1 MFPLPEALR
10 RKKKKES
17 SDDGEDEEK
26 NGKSETQDDSEE
38 EEGEQFQ
45 GYEIP
50 LPKLQVTHD
59 GHLEEKLLVRTE
71 GWMYKKGG
79 AVNQR
84 IGRKNWK
91 RRWFVLAQFDFRGQ
105 TGYELQY
112 FDRPNGALKGSVGL
126 MDVVIF
132 CEARTKHRK
141 IKYEFQLNLPNGG
154 TLELSCDEPEEREQ
168 WIETLN
174 MVIAF
179 MRTLTHPAAM
189 VLNGYDPLED
199 EDEEVFEMGER
210 IAQNCQAYGPGLYGA
225 EAGTREQFVLQ
236 IYDVDGVQ
244 VARGGMPV
252 TCSIS
257 NEHSLYYVKVHD
269 NQDGTFSAYY
279 MLGAPGHY
287 KLSIR
292 LNDEH
297 EIHGSPFDIEILPS
311 RTVGSSSTAEG
322 EALSFVYPDVPSSF
336 TIVARDGLG
345 NAKTRGGDPFEV
357 SVLGPAH
364 LESVDDNEDGTYTC
378 TFEAQDPSRAQFF
391 AANTLQI
398 AISLYGKPIVGS
410 PFRPVILDAPPSG
423 LSSQARLAQRRQQE
437 EEEREAAEEAAED
450 ERRRR
455 LFFGGGEDE
464 AEAEAEAEAAA
475 AAAAA
480 AEAEEAHDAFPEQ
493 QIPSPTPPRRVSTVS
508 SDDRS
513 GTSQDRIA
521 RARERAARKK
531 RLESGEEPSTP
542 LADAPPSASASRVGG
557 GGASVGG
564 GGAGSVGA
572 GSKVSAAAS
581 LLSPADVA
589 TLREELQRGL
599 VGAVPAGSSDDERLT
614 WSLLSRALSSPAVV
628 DQIMSSVAPLK
639 QGFDLLTD
647 VIEGVRVIKLA
658 GAKRILSELGVV
670 PQQCTER
677 EVQLVY
683 SLMLNAQSAC
693 AAPAAG
699 LLGGSVLDFAHH
711 VRFLVG
717 LALLVLTK
725 NPAANAEYSSLEVRF
740 SPLLRLLL
748 FLLPLYLAHPS
759 LSLSLYLSPSL
770 PQAKVAVLLKTW
782 GLGERTKMG
791 LLRAKVKGARR

>member
-26 NGKSETQDDSEE
+26 NGKSETQGEDEE
-38 EEGEQFQ
+38 EDDEEEYN

-91 RRWFVLAQFDFRGQ
+91 RRWFVLTQFDFRGQ

-189 VLNGYDPLED
+189 VLNGYDPLEE
-199 EDEEVFEMGER
+199 EDEEIFEMGER

-322 EALSFVYPDVPSSF
+322 EALSFVYPDVPSTF

-364 LESVDDNEDGTYTC
+364 LDSVDDNEDGTYTC

-410 PFRPVILDAPPSG
+410 PFRPVILDAPAPSG
-423 LSSQARLAQRRQQE
+423 FSSHALLAQRQQQQE
-437 EEEREAAEEAAED
+437 EEEREAAEEAEED

-464 AEAEAEAEAAA
+464 AEAAAAA

-480 AEAEEAHDAFPEQ
+480 AEEEEEEEAHDEFPEQ
-493 QIPSPTPPRRVSTVS
+493 QIPSPTPPRRVSAVS

-531 RLESGEEPSTP
+531 RMESGEEPSTP
-542 LADAPPSASASRVGG
+542 MADAPPSASRTGMGA
-557 GGASVGG
+557 ASVVG
-564 GGAGSVGA
+564 GSVGA

-614 WSLLSRALSSPAVV
+614 WALLSRALSSPAVV

-647 VIEGVRVIKLA
+647 VVEGVRVIKPA

-670 PQQCTER
+670 PQHCTER

-683 SLMLNAQSAC
+683 SLMLVAQSAC
-693 AAPAAG
+693 SAPAAA

-725 NPAANAEYSSLEVRF
+725 NPAANAEYSSLEVRP
-740 SPLLRLLL
+740 SPP
-748 FLLPLYLAHPS
+748 PLS
-759 LSLSLYLSPSL
+759 LSLSSPLLSSPLLLLILTLSLFLSLFL